1 MAAKG
6 DARRQRILEYIQAHL
21 NQHGYPP
28 SVREIGAA
36 VGLQSPAS
44 VARHLRRLE
53 ENGQISHTPMKRRA
67 WRVDRPQL
75 ETYTIP
81 LIGQIRAGQPQ
92 LAQEQIEEQVVLP
105 LSLFHPAAQFLLR
118 VHGDSMVEA
127 GILPDDW
134 VAVASQSHAGEGDIV
149 IALMGDEATVKRF
162 HREGDV
168 IHLLPANP
176 RYDPIITRDVTIV
189 GRVVGVIRAY

>member
-6 DARRQRILEYIQAHL
+6 DVRRQRILDYIQAHL

-67 WRVDRPQL
+67 WRLDRPQL

-81 LIGQIRAGQPQ
+81 LVGQIRAGGPQ
-92 LAQEQIEEQVVLP
+92 LAQEQVEEHVVLP
-105 LSLFHPAAQFLLR
+105 VSLFHPPAQFLLR
-118 VHGDSMVEA
+118 VHGDSMIEA
-127 GILPDDW
+127 GILPDDL
-134 VAVASQSHAGEGDIV
+134 VAVVSQSTAEEGDIV
-149 IALMGDEATVKRF
+149 IALIGEEATVKRF
-162 HREGDV
+162 HREGSV
-168 IHLLPANP
+168 IQLLPANP
-176 RYDPIITRDVTIV
+176 RYEPIISPDLAIV